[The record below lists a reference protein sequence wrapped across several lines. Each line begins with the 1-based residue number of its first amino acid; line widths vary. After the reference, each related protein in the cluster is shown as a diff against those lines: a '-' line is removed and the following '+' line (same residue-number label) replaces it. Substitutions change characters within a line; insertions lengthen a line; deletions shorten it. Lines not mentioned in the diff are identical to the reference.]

1 MTHFER
7 SHQTYDVPPTFAEPF
22 SGTLYDR
29 QFGSMPANPFKSD
42 IVRAR
47 QACIEKEFLKLFEPP
62 AGLGVPDEF
71 AQFFRDDYEIGER
84 RRQMT
89 NYDNYMA
96 WQASAPVIPDELLL
110 PVDRYESGTAEVE
123 DVFDIILG
131 TSMIDGMEVGRVTH
145 PYWRR
150 MQHLQPLRD
159 SVAKAI
165 VERGGVLERQS
176 SPYRSID
183 IVPAISIDQHGNQ
196 RIHGHLARYKHDI
209 GSMVRPS
216 DGKVIHVVERQI
228 AGIRIDET
236 SGFSQGVLRRMHEV
250 ADAKENFVWSNIKDE
265 RFEYHLRDTGC
276 RGFIEKAIQ
285 TDATDDYIVPE
296 STTVFMFA
304 EDPRTSRA
312 FGDAALTS
320 ATRYDSPYYASK
332 HVQLS

>member
-7 SHQTYDVPPTFAEPF
+7 AHQIHDLPPTFTEPF

-29 QFGSMPANPFKSD
+29 HFGSMPAHPFKSD
-42 IVRAR
+42 AIQAR
-47 QACIEKEFLKLFEPP
+47 QAGIERELVKLFVPP
-62 AGLGVPDEF
+62 VGLEVPDEF
-71 AQFFRDDYEIGER
+71 ARFFRDDYEIGEH

-89 NYDNYMA
+89 NYNNYMA
-96 WQASAPVIPDELLL
+96 WRASAPIVPDELLL

-123 DVFDIILG
+123 DIFDIMLG
-131 TSMIDGMEVGRVTH
+131 TSMVDGIEVGRVTH

-150 MQHLQPLRD
+150 MQYLQPLRE

-165 VERGGVLERQS
+165 VERGGVLERRN

-183 IVPAISIDQHGNQ
+183 IIPAIGPDQHGNQ

-216 DGKVIHVVERQI
+216 DGRVIHVVERQI
-228 AGIRIDET
+228 AGIRVDEA

-250 ADAKENFVWSNIKDE
+250 ADTKANFVWSNTKDD

-304 EDPRTSRA
+304 EDPRISRA
-312 FGDAALTS
+312 FGDAALTR
-320 ATRYDSPYYASK
+320 ATQYDAPYYASK
-332 HVQLS
+332 HIQLS